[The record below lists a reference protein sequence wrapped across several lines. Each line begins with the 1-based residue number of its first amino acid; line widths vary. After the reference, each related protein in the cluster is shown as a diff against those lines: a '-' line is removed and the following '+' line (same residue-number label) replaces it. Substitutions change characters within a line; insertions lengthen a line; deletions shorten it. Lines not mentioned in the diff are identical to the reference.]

1 MRRSR
6 RDGRAS
12 SPPQTPRRAPPRAP
26 PSGKYINQMK
36 DKTKEMNKESFMDT
50 LEKEMKMNES
60 YEIGT
65 DAYRIHT
72 MKMTPGQPIQNF
84 RKYSEIIKSDD
95 IEKFAI
101 QWFCSTMGNPKK
113 PMGRQ
118 SSWETSGSWELG
130 TWRFLG
136 GNWEARVRVRV
147 RESWEAKK
155 MTKKTRGIEPCL
167 AHESW
172 SSLEESASPLQH
184 SLKPACKILAI

>member
-1 MRRSR
+1 MHPPAAPPHPPVAGASIGVRCRRSTPL
-6 RDGRAS
+6 RATES
-12 SPPQTPRRAPPRAP
+12 WPRAKIRII
-26 PSGKYINQMK
+26 SIYISKIQ
-36 DKTKEMNKESFMDT
+36 
-50 LEKEMKMNES
+50 
-60 YEIGT
+60 
-65 DAYRIHT
+65 IHRDFAPGPLLIRAWLCG
-72 MKMTPGQPIQNF
+72 MAFFAARAVTPQ
-84 RKYSEIIKSDD
+84 
-95 IEKFAI
+95 
-101 QWFCSTMGNPKK
+101 QWFCSPMGNPKK

-167 AHESW
+167 AYESW

>member
-1 MRRSR
+1 MLVPTRVLGHGIVYDNISCLHFVVP
-6 RDGRAS
+6 
-12 SPPQTPRRAPPRAP
+12 SPPRGRRPNNRAHRV
-26 PSGKYINQMK
+26 Q
-36 DKTKEMNKESFMDT
+36 
-50 LEKEMKMNES
+50 
-60 YEIGT
+60 GT
-65 DAYRIHT
+65 TGPWLHLPLPACQASVLTELLQLLCVCWCVWLSSQSHLICHV
-72 MKMTPGQPIQNF
+72 
-84 RKYSEIIKSDD
+84 
-95 IEKFAI
+95 
-101 QWFCSTMGNPKK
+101 QWFCSPMGNPKK